1 MFYVFR
7 FPKGI
12 FLKSPFGAVWARV
25 SLRLGH
31 ARVLPPHCGG
41 IHCARA
47 ASLPTTFALPYGV
60 FLFAKGAVSAPCH
73 PERSKAESNF
83 FLRDSKRYYA
93 AFDPRYARIST
104 TLRMTR
110 RKKRRALRDGIYFC
124 ASRTKRKSGVEL
136 LLLYWANTALGKFPY
151 AFAIPFVLV
160 RVTGLGLADS
170 PPSFVKNLKRELK
183 TSN

>member
-1 MFYVFR
+1 MQ
-7 FPKGI
+7 GAS
-12 FLKSPFGAVWARV
+12 SP
-25 SLRLGH
+25 LQH
-31 ARVLPPHCGG
+31 
-41 IHCARA
+41 
-47 ASLPTTFALPYGV
+47 GV

-124 ASRTKRKSGVEL
+124 ASRTKRKSGCGFSVSITDRRGRRSL
-136 LLLYWANTALGKFPY
+136 QCM
-151 AFAIPFVLV
+151 V
-160 RVTGLGLADS
+160 VTKNPAYSSHSLTSGAGNSPQSRGRARAPARCYIQTRSLCGGARETRSPSQTQAYTDS
-170 PPSFVKNLKRELK
+170 
-183 TSN
+183 